1 MADKDGRLLYANAAV
16 GRTLGFS
23 PEELMAMSI
32 LQMHPEDRREEAS
45 AIIERMIQKEIDTC
59 PLELVRKDG
68 TRLPVETRVWFGLW
82 NGENCLFG
90 ISKDLSEKEAQFQM
104 LTKLFNENPMPM
116 VLSNVDDS
124 RFTDV
129 NTAFLEKLGFTKN
142 EVGGQTSIGL
152 GLFVNP
158 SQRQQLSQQL
168 VRDGWIRDAGV
179 QVRRKDGRI
188 LEGLF
193 SGGVI
198 ENQGK
203 KKLLTVMV
211 DITEQ
216 MELRDRLDSQRRRLR
231 NIIDSTRLGTWEWNI
246 PSGQTIFNERWA
258 SMLGYSL
265 AELEPTTIETWKRL
279 TLPEDLEMSTTLL
292 SKHFSGETEYYEF
305 EGRMRHRNG
314 QIVWVLDRGKV
325 IERNEHGE
333 AMRMF
338 GTHQDITEKK
348 EMEARIRELS
358 IRDPLTGIF
367 NRRSIFEKLEA
378 LVSQSARDGMDFCV
392 SMLDLDNFKSIN
404 DRYGHAFGDE
414 VLKSFTG
421 IILAA
426 IKPEDALGRY
436 GGEEFILLSI
446 CTKAN
451 EV

>member
-1 MADKDGRLLYANAAV
+1 
-16 GRTLGFS
+16 
-23 PEELMAMSI
+23 
-32 LQMHPEDRREEAS
+32 
-45 AIIERMIQKEIDTC
+45 
-59 PLELVRKDG
+59 
-68 TRLPVETRVWFGLW
+68 
-82 NGENCLFG
+82 
-90 ISKDLSEKEAQFQM
+90 
-104 LTKLFNENPMPM
+104 
-116 VLSNVDDS
+116 
-124 RFTDV
+124 
-129 NTAFLEKLGFTKN
+129 
-142 EVGGQTSIGL
+142 
-152 GLFVNP
+152 
-158 SQRQQLSQQL
+158 
-168 VRDGWIRDAGV
+168 
-179 QVRRKDGRI
+179 
-188 LEGLF
+188 
-193 SGGVI
+193 
-198 ENQGK
+198 
-203 KKLLTVMV
+203 MV

-451 EV
+451 EVLALAERLIKQIQAKEFSCDGESVRFGFSCGIVESSEFSRNHLHVESLLALADKRMYEAKSAGRGRVVGPG